1 MALVDPRVLETVA
14 TPPKD
19 SVGKVLQRLD
29 DEMQAIINRRDL
41 QEREKVTFYNQILE
55 RYNDIDEKH
64 VQEPTRVI
72 LEKACVD
79 KEPESTASSGSVEI
93 EIVDSAPNTLKR
105 KAQRLVEKL
114 KADSTVDWNDRGEFI
129 YNGEVVTG
137 SNMVDL
143 VNGVLRKRKSVVPV
157 GWKRFANYLKRLN
170 VSNDLIGNPELWQY
184 MQSGSPNRPP
194 THQTIETFSTVVVA
208 ALGTLLKTCTTQTDD
223 TLPCRQQDIERL
235 VS

>member
-1 MALVDPRVLETVA
+1 MEFARKMALVDPRVLETVA

-19 SVGKVLQRLD
+19 SVGKVLQRLN
-29 DEMQAIINRRDL
+29 DEMQAIISRRDL
-41 QEREKVTFYNQILE
+41 QEREKVTLYNQILE
-55 RYNDIDEKH
+55 RYNDIDEEH

-72 LEKACVD
+72 LVNDKKDKACVD

-93 EIVDSAPNTLKR
+93 EIVDSAPKTLKR
-105 KAQRLVEKL
+105 KAQRLVGKL

-137 SNMVDL
+137 SSMVDL

-157 GWKRFANYLKRLN
+157 GWKRFANYMKRLN

-184 MQSGSPNRPP
+184 MQSGSPTRPP
-194 THQTIETFSTVVVA
+194 TKQS
-208 ALGTLLKTCTTQTDD
+208 K
-223 TLPCRQQDIERL
+223 RSRL
-235 VS
+235 SSLQRWEPY

>member
-1 MALVDPRVLETVA
+1 MILVNDK
-14 TPPKD
+14 KD
-19 SVGKVLQRLD
+19 
-29 DEMQAIINRRDL
+29 
-41 QEREKVTFYNQILE
+41 
-55 RYNDIDEKH
+55 
-64 VQEPTRVI
+64 
-72 LEKACVD
+72 KACVD

-93 EIVDSAPNTLKR
+93 EIVDSAPKTLKR

-143 VNGVLRKRKSVVPV
+143 VNGVLRKRNSVVPV

-184 MQSGSPNRPP
+184 MQSGSPTRPP
-194 THQTIETFSTVVVA
+194 TKQS
-208 ALGTLLKTCTTQTDD
+208 K
-223 TLPCRQQDIERL
+223 RSRL
-235 VS
+235 SSLQRWEPY